1 MSQYY
6 YTTASLPMLF
16 YEEDAPVSRSVFLET
31 CGIELAEE
39 DCRLIQKTDLND
51 TESSEPTCAVLEE
64 WRAWEKTL
72 RNKLASLRAQRKG
85 EDAEKHIRE
94 GEDVFGVER
103 TAHEAFGNDSPLAG
117 EDILNRARWAFLDEL
132 ETFHYFDMEKLVI
145 YFLKLQI
152 LERKS
157 LFDEEKGTG
166 RFESIVETLSG

>member
-6 YTTASLPMLF
+6 YTAASLPMLF

-85 EDAEKHIRE
+85 EDAENHIRE
-94 GEDVFGVER
+94 GEDVSAWSGPPTR
-103 TAHEAFGNDSPLAG
+103 RSAMIRPL
-117 EDILNRARWAFLDEL
+117 RARIFSTVRGGLFS
-132 ETFHYFDMEKLVI
+132 TS
-145 YFLKLQI
+145 LKRFI
-152 LERKS
+152 ISTWKDS
-157 LFDEEKGTG
+157 LFI
-166 RFESIVETLSG
+166 F